1 MRTPVCAP
9 RGAKDSFRE
18 GMAQLQAGMATQA
31 AQLLEEAADA
41 GHLEARFQL
50 ALYYT
55 GRGRRGSQLRRQA
68 IRHLEA
74 ILESADDDA
83 TLSTGLDR
91 VCFVLGN
98 IYGEESDSVEQAL
111 ATFRRGL
118 SINPLSAV
126 GHNSLGAVLMQGPQ
140 VLGALGEFKVAIQLD
155 PDLRAAYTNLA
166 RLLFKHVKPDDLAQE
181 YEHIAEEFEERTPQ
195 VLARLS
201 LELVEL
207 GREQVYEG
215 LYTKGHQLK
224 NLIGMVG
231 SRVRGLLKRMDESD
245 PATADLRS
253 LASEHEHLYEEWVG
267 YLSTMTPDRLTTSLI
282 EPARLVRRV
291 VDAVRSHTS
300 GSRISLRIQ
309 EQGVPRVEV
318 DERLLRDAVTNL
330 CLNALEAVGGD
341 KGEVVVG
348 VGHDPEAAVVFIEVE
363 DDGPGIA
370 SEHIEHVFDPGF
382 TTKKQGNGYGLSIA
396 RRIVHAHRGELRVKS
411 RVGHGSV
418 FRLDVPVNAEVDIG
432 PESQQRDNL
441 LDRPN

>member
-1 MRTPVCAP
+1 
-9 RGAKDSFRE
+9 
-18 GMAQLQAGMATQA
+18 MATQA
-31 AQLLEEAADA
+31 SQLLEEAADA

-55 GRGRRGSQLRRQA
+55 GRGRRGNQLRRQA

-74 ILESADDDA
+74 ILESAGDDA

-98 IYGEESDSVEQAL
+98 IYGEESDSLEQAL

-309 EQGVPRVEV
+309 EEGVPRVEV

-330 CLNALEAVGGD
+330 CLNALEAVEGD

-432 PESQQRDNL
+432 PESLERDNL

>member
-1 MRTPVCAP
+1 
-9 RGAKDSFRE
+9 
-18 GMAQLQAGMATQA
+18 MATQA

-74 ILESADDDA
+74 ILESAGDDA

-155 PDLRAAYTNLA
+155 PGLRAAYTNLA

-181 YEHIAEEFEERTPQ
+181 YKHIAEEFEERTPQ

-224 NLIGMVG
+224 NLVGMVG

-309 EQGVPRVEV
+309 EEGVPRVEV

-330 CLNALEAVGGD
+330 CLNALEAVEGD

-432 PESQQRDNL
+432 PESLERDNL
-441 LDRPN
+441 LDHPN

>member
-1 MRTPVCAP
+1 
-9 RGAKDSFRE
+9 
-18 GMAQLQAGMATQA
+18 MAQLQAGMATQA

>member
-1 MRTPVCAP
+1 
-9 RGAKDSFRE
+9 
-18 GMAQLQAGMATQA
+18 MATQA

-74 ILESADDDA
+74 ILESAGDDA

-98 IYGEESDSVEQAL
+98 IYGEESDSLEQAL

-118 SINPLSAV
+118 SINPLSAI

-291 VDAVRSHTS
+291 VNAVRSHTS

-309 EQGVPRVEV
+309 EEGVPRVEV

-330 CLNALEAVGGD
+330 CLNALEAVERD

>member
-1 MRTPVCAP
+1 
-9 RGAKDSFRE
+9 
-18 GMAQLQAGMATQA
+18 MATQA

-74 ILESADDDA
+74 ILESAGDDA

-98 IYGEESDSVEQAL
+98 IYGEESDSLEQAL

-309 EQGVPRVEV
+309 EEGVPRVEV

-330 CLNALEAVGGD
+330 CLNALEAVEGD

-432 PESQQRDNL
+432 PESLERDIC
-441 LDRPN
+441 

>member
-1 MRTPVCAP
+1 
-9 RGAKDSFRE
+9 
-18 GMAQLQAGMATQA
+18 MATQA
-31 AQLLEEAADA
+31 SQLLEEAADA

-74 ILESADDDA
+74 ILESAGDDA

-98 IYGEESDSVEQAL
+98 IYGEESDSLEQAL

-309 EQGVPRVEV
+309 EEGVPRVEV

-330 CLNALEAVGGD
+330 CLNALEAVEGD

-432 PESQQRDNL
+432 PESLERDNL

>member
-1 MRTPVCAP
+1 
-9 RGAKDSFRE
+9 
-18 GMAQLQAGMATQA
+18 MATQA

-74 ILESADDDA
+74 ILESAGDDA

-330 CLNALEAVGGD
+330 CLNALEAVEGD

-418 FRLDVPVNAEVDIG
+418 FRLDVPVNAEIDIE
-432 PESQQRDNL
+432 PESLERDNL
-441 LDRPN
+441 LDHPN

>member
-1 MRTPVCAP
+1 
-9 RGAKDSFRE
+9 
-18 GMAQLQAGMATQA
+18 MATQA

-396 RRIVHAHRGELRVKS
+396 RRIVQAHRGELRVKS

>member
-1 MRTPVCAP
+1 
-9 RGAKDSFRE
+9 
-18 GMAQLQAGMATQA
+18 MATQA

-74 ILESADDDA
+74 ILESAGDDA

-98 IYGEESDSVEQAL
+98 IYGEESDSLEQAL

-309 EQGVPRVEV
+309 EEGVPRVEV

-330 CLNALEAVGGD
+330 CLNALEAVEGD

-432 PESQQRDNL
+432 PESLERDNL

>member
-1 MRTPVCAP
+1 
-9 RGAKDSFRE
+9 
-18 GMAQLQAGMATQA
+18 MATQA

-74 ILESADDDA
+74 ILESAGDDA

-330 CLNALEAVGGD
+330 CLNALEAVQGD

-396 RRIVHAHRGELRVKS
+396 RRIVHAHRGGLRVKS

>member
-1 MRTPVCAP
+1 
-9 RGAKDSFRE
+9 
-18 GMAQLQAGMATQA
+18 MATQA

>member
-1 MRTPVCAP
+1 
-9 RGAKDSFRE
+9 
-18 GMAQLQAGMATQA
+18 MATQA

-74 ILESADDDA
+74 ILESAGDDA

>member
-1 MRTPVCAP
+1 
-9 RGAKDSFRE
+9 
-18 GMAQLQAGMATQA
+18 MATQA

-74 ILESADDDA
+74 ILESAGDDA

-98 IYGEESDSVEQAL
+98 IYGEESDSLEQAL

-118 SINPLSAV
+118 SINPLSAI

-291 VDAVRSHTS
+291 VNAVRSHTS

-309 EQGVPRVEV
+309 EEGVPRVEV

-330 CLNALEAVGGD
+330 CLNALEAVEGD

-348 VGHDPEAAVVFIEVE
+348 VGHDPEAAVGFIEVE

-382 TTKKQGNGYGLSIA
+382 TTKKQGNGYGLRIA
-396 RRIVHAHRGELRVKS
+396 RRIVHAHRGGLRVKS

-418 FRLDVPVNAEVDIG
+418 FRLAVPVTAELDIG

>member
-1 MRTPVCAP
+1 
-9 RGAKDSFRE
+9 
-18 GMAQLQAGMATQA
+18 MATQA

-74 ILESADDDA
+74 ILESAGDDA

-330 CLNALEAVGGD
+330 CLNALEAVEGD

-396 RRIVHAHRGELRVKS
+396 RRIVQAHRGELRVKS